1 MRPMQFGQPTF
12 VGRSGHSTIVAHREF
27 VADVTC
33 STAFSVAYSSKVN
46 PGLENVFPWLGT
58 FARKFE
64 SYRFR
69 RLTFSYEPMVATSQ
83 PGNIYLAF
91 DYDALDRDPANKMEL
106 TSYSGCIKS
115 QAWAPC
121 RLTADIRDLEKMVR
135 ERYTRGPAMPAN
147 ADGKTYDACK
157 VIVASFGGNGNAT
170 GEVYVDYEVELIT
183 PQVDVD
189 SFLDESVAIT
199 ANGGISKATPFGDA
213 PTLSGYLPVVASGSR
228 LTLKEAGEYLV
239 TFNYGGTGLLA
250 DQNPATVPS
259 NGAQTT
265 SWISS
270 KTNGTST
277 YGSAATKVK
286 TTVPDAF
293 VEFDLTGLAGT
304 IGALRAAVS
313 PFAYTIV

>member
-1 MRPMQFGQPTF
+1 MQFGQPTF
-12 VGRSGHSTIVAHREF
+12 MGRNGHTTVIAHREF
-27 VADVTC
+27 VADVVC
-33 STAFSVAYSSKVN
+33 STAFSVVYSSKVN

-91 DYDALDRDPANKMEL
+91 DYDSLDRDPANKMEL

-121 RLTADIRDLEKMVR
+121 RITADSRDLEKMVR
-135 ERYTRGPAMPAN
+135 ERYTRGPSMPAN

-199 ANGGISKATPFGDA
+199 AGGSIGKTAPFGDA
-213 PTLSGYLPVVASGSR
+213 PTLSGYLPVTAKDKR

-239 TFNYGGTGLLA
+239 TFNYGGIALVA
-250 DQNPATVPS
+250 DQTPSVTPS
-259 NGAQTT
+259 NGAEASPWIT
-265 SWISS
+265 S
-270 KTNGTST
+270 KVNGTST

-286 TTVPDAF
+286 TSVPDAF
-293 VEFDLTGLAGT
+293 VEFDLTNLAGT
-304 IGALRAAVS
+304 IGTLRAAVA